1 MDEEELR
8 VDIADA
14 LGKATAVICIQVALL
29 ATLVNKKVLTK
40 DEAATLTA
48 LANQSLEV
56 IPGVSDDVKMIAE
69 STLRGFAKTWTKHVT
84 RN

>member
-40 DEAATLTA
+40 DEGTLTA

-56 IPGVSDDVKMIAE
+56 MPGVSDDVKMMAE